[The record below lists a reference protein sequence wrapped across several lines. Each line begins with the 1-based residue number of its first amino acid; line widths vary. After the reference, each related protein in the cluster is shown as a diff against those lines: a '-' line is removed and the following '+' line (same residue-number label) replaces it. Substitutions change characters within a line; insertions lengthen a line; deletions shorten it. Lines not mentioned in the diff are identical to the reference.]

1 MERSS
6 SLLEVFSLVVVSA
19 RAGGPKRARRP
30 LICRS
35 ELMLMQMRHGKTPC
49 AELVVDG
56 GRADMRALLPRR
68 GEPARHPTYR
78 VTRLDGRVLHAR
90 ALLPR
95 KRGMPAFRIRVRH
108 PDGSVD
114 RLRPVQAVGL
124 VTETPLAVRLRR
136 GRTVIEIEGAGR
148 IDLQWDGGARD

>member
-19 RAGGPKRARRP
+19 RAGGPKRVKRP
-30 LICRS
+30 LLCRS

-56 GRADMRALLPRR
+56 GRADMRALLPR
-68 GEPARHPTYR
+68 
-78 VTRLDGRVLHAR
+78 
-90 ALLPR
+90 

-114 RLRPVQAVGL
+114 RLRPVLAEGL
-124 VTETPLAVRLRR
+124 VTETPLAMRLRR

-148 IDLQWDGGARD
+148 IDLHWDGGARD